1 MCVYVCVCWG
11 EGGQKK
17 PLSLTPDDISGSTSK
32 AEHGERE
39 NRGVQVTDQSP
50 LPLAVLAKK
59 IHELP

>member
-39 NRGVQVTDQSP
+39 NRGVQATDQAP